1 MRLLLLLNILVFFA
15 STGSA
20 SKCETTGVWTWI
32 CQNESCVKVEATK
45 GTPVIEVNTC
55 KLTCGRFSSLLPKP
69 TGTVAIGTTTTPFLP
84 SKMQLAS
91 VKCGSGNCPAKIKWL
106 VDNAFNRFQNTLT
119 NSYLGI
125 SKKGKRK
132 TSFFCTK
139 EANQHDI
146 EIHVNIASTHSK
158 LTLETDE
165 SSSLTITTEDNQIT
179 VNIKANTFFGARHA
193 LESVAQL
200 TMFDEAHDS
209 LQIVSEVQISDDKP
223 AYPYRG
229 VMLDT
234 SRNFFSVE
242 SIMRLITAMSYNK
255 MNTLHWHITDTH
267 SFPIEIPSVPE
278 LHKWGAYTPERIYR
292 HEDVKKIVNHGLI
305 HGVRI
310 LPEFDQPAHCGEGWQ
325 WGPSKGMGNLAVCVK
340 KEPWQ
345 NYCVEPPCGQLNPTN
360 MKIYDVLG
368 KIYKTYFDLF
378 NPDIYHA
385 GGDEININCWNT
397 TAEITDWMTK
407 NLGGLTEKH
416 YLELW
421 GGFVKKSSKKMYEA
435 NGNKELPLILWTS
448 HMTDPRYLTKYLDP
462 KKHIVQIWTAA
473 NDKQIPNLALNGFRM
488 IFSTYDTLYLDCGY
502 GNWLVEGNNWCS
514 PYKDWKLLYQND
526 PVKILKH
533 HNVTVTDAM
542 RKNILGQEAAMWS
555 EQVDEHSSEGKI
567 WPRVSALAE
576 RLWSDPQH
584 GWRPAV
590 NRMVTHRERM
600 VNRGVHADALQP
612 LWCQQNSG
620 YCYYDPSINKGEHFM
635 I

>member
-1 MRLLLLLNILVFFA
+1 
-15 STGSA
+15 
-20 SKCETTGVWTWI
+20 
-32 CQNESCVKVEATK
+32 
-45 GTPVIEVNTC
+45 
-55 KLTCGRFSSLLPKP
+55 
-69 TGTVAIGTTTTPFLP
+69 
-84 SKMQLAS
+84 MQLAS
-91 VKCGSGNCPAKIKWL
+91 VKCGSRNCPAKIKWL
-106 VDNAFNRFQNTLT
+106 VENAFNRFQNTLT

-132 TSFFCTK
+132 TSFFCIK
-139 EANQHDI
+139 EANQHTL
-146 EIHVNIASTHSK
+146 EINVNLDTTNSK
-158 LTLETDE
+158 LTLATDE
-165 SSSLTITTEDNQIT
+165 SSSLAISTGDGT
-179 VNIKANTFFGARHA
+179 VTAKIQANTFFGARHA
-193 LESVAQL
+193 LETVAQL

-209 LQIVSEVQISDDKP
+209 LQIVSEVQITDDKP

-229 VMLDT
+229 IMLDT

-278 LHKWGAYTPERIYR
+278 LHKWGAYTPERVYR

-397 TAEITDWMTK
+397 TTEITDWMK
-407 NLGGLTEKH
+407 MNLGGVAEKH

-421 GGFVKKSSKKMYEA
+421 GGFVKV
-435 NGNKELPLILWTS
+435 
-448 HMTDPRYLTKYLDP
+448 R
-462 KKHIVQIWTAA
+462 
-473 NDKQIPNLALNGFRM
+473 
-488 IFSTYDTLYLDCGY
+488 
-502 GNWLVEGNNWCS
+502 
-514 PYKDWKLLYQND
+514 
-526 PVKILKH
+526 
-533 HNVTVTDAM
+533 
-542 RKNILGQEAAMWS
+542 
-555 EQVDEHSSEGKI
+555 
-567 WPRVSALAE
+567 
-576 RLWSDPQH
+576 
-584 GWRPAV
+584 
-590 NRMVTHRERM
+590 
-600 VNRGVHADALQP
+600 
-612 LWCQQNSG
+612 
-620 YCYYDPSINKGEHFM
+620 
-635 I
+635 

>member
-1 MRLLLLLNILVFFA
+1 MLFVGIFGALFLFS

-20 SKCETTGVWTWI
+20 SKCESPGVWTWI
-32 CQNESCVKVEATK
+32 CKDEVCVKVEAK
-45 GTPVIEVNTC
+45 GSPVIEVNTC
-55 KLTCGRFSSLLPKP
+55 KLTCGKYSSLLPKP
-69 TGTVAIGTTTTPFLP
+69 SGSVQIGKATVPFLP
-84 SKMQLAS
+84 SKMQLSS
-91 VKCGSGNCPAKIKWL
+91 VTCGSGDCPVKVKWL
-106 VDNAFNRFQNTLT
+106 VENAFNRFQNTLT
-119 NSYLGI
+119 NAYLAI
-125 SKKGKRK
+125 SKKKKRR
-132 TSFFCTK
+132 TSFFCVK
-139 EANQHDI
+139 EANQRTVEVSIDLGT
-146 EIHVNIASTHSK
+146 THSK
-158 LTLETDE
+158 LTLGTDE
-165 SSSLTITTEDNQIT
+165 SSSLSISTDESIVSVQIQ
-179 VNIKANTFFGARHA
+179 ANTFFGARHA
-193 LESVAQL
+193 METVSQL
-200 TMFDEAHDS
+200 TMFDEAHNS
-209 LQIVSEVQISDDKP
+209 LQIVFSVSITDDKP

-229 VMLDT
+229 IMLDT
-234 SRNFFSVE
+234 SRNFFSTE

-278 LHKWGAYTPERIYR
+278 LHKYGAYTPERIYA

-325 WGPSKGMGNLAVCVK
+325 WGPSKGLGNLAVCIK

-345 NYCVEPPCGQLNPTN
+345 KYCVEPPCGQLNPTN

-378 NPDIYHA
+378 SPDIYHA

-397 TAEITDWMTK
+397 TDEITTWMQK
-407 NLGGLTEKH
+407 NLGGVTEKH

-421 GGFVKKSSKKMYEA
+421 GGFLKKSSKKIIEA

-448 HMTDPRYLTKYLDP
+448 KMTAPKYLNKYLDP
-462 KKHIVQIWTAA
+462 KKHIVQIWTSTQ
-473 NDKQIPNLALNGFRM
+473 DKQIPNLALNGFKT
-488 IFSTYDTLYLDCGY
+488 IFSTYNTLYLDCGY

-514 PYKDWKLLYQND
+514 PYKDWKSLYQND

-533 HNVTVTDAM
+533 HNVTVTDTI

-576 RLWSDPQH
+576 RLWSNPSH
-584 GWRPAV
+584 GWQPAV

-600 VNRGVHADALQP
+600 TERGIQADALQP

-620 YCYYDPSINKGEHFM
+620 FCYYDPAINKGEHFM